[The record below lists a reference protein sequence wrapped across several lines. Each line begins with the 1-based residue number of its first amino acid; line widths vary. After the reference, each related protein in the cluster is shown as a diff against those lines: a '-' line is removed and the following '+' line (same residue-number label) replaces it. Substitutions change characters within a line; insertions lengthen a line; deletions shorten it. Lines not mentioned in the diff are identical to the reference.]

1 MSVGM
6 APVVLRYEWKC
17 IFEGEYEIRTG
28 TVEMGTGMK
37 LPLEGFE
44 YVYLLEA
51 SASQIAFNVCEP
63 LRPGGSMSLENELT
77 YDLRYYLK
85 LYWDNEF

>member
-1 MSVGM
+1 MSAGM
-6 APVVLRYEWKC
+6 APVVLRYEWER
-17 IFEGEYEIRTG
+17 ILEGEFEIRTG

-37 LPLEGFE
+37 LPLDGFE

-51 SASQIAFNVCEP
+51 SESQIAFNVCEP
-63 LRPGGSMSLENELT
+63 LHPGDSMSLENELT

-85 LYWDNEF
+85 LYWDKK